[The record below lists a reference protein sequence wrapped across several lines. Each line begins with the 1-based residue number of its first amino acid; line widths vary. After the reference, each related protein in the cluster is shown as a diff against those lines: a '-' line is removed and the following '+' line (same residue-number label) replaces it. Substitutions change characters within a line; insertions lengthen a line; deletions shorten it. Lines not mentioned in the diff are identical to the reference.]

1 MKCGKTS
8 YPWFSY
14 FYYSIVPLTYRQ
26 NLKWRPMPDKMAE
39 KLVTP
44 NIVSARNQWY
54 SKDSVF
60 WLAKITLFVWRNVN
74 SRIFVGH
81 RTSFPAV
88 CRYVNSIF
96 RPGRHACVNGQY
108 NWLCSHTIWD
118 LSYFGYTKA
127 VNQNFS
133 EDTFYNLKQ
142 PKLFHVT
149 FSLPRPI
156 CLVLCVS
163 YCVNCF
169 FCTGHFAMLPLN
181 FTLPA
186 LPAVFPFSLIFCK
199 IHFIFTRR
207 R

>member
-1 MKCGKTS
+1 
-8 YPWFSY
+8 
-14 FYYSIVPLTYRQ
+14 
-26 NLKWRPMPDKMAE
+26 MAE
-39 KLVTP
+39 NLVTP

-108 NWLCSHTIWD
+108 NWLCTHTIWD

-127 VNQNFS
+127 VNRNFS
-133 EDTFYNLKQ
+133 EDTFYNLNNLKYFMLHFRYRGRYV
-142 PKLFHVT
+142 LFCVCRIVST
-149 FSLPRPI
+149 VFFVRAILPCCP
-156 CLVLCVS
+156 
-163 YCVNCF
+163 
-169 FCTGHFAMLPLN
+169 
-181 FTLPA
+181 
-186 LPAVFPFSLIFCK
+186 
-199 IHFIFTRR
+199 
-207 R
+207 